1 MGFHTRFITKDSILS
16 CKNFED
22 LDSLFN
28 ADALFL
34 DDWSQKFVDKYDNN
48 WQSYQTVRKEVIEK
62 YELSSSFPDTS
73 EFNKEKIS
81 NVLINLKNNPSWLD
95 VQLCIEFFRPID
107 IPQTISG
114 KFDLMCNFCIH
125 LIEGEFE
132 K

>member
-1 MGFHTRFITKDSILS
+1 MGFHKRFITKDSILL

-34 DDWSQKFVDKYDNN
+34 D
-48 WQSYQTVRKEVIEK
+48 
-62 YELSSSFPDTS
+62 
-73 EFNKEKIS
+73 
-81 NVLINLKNNPSWLD
+81 SWLD